1 MANMTPEMKIYLDV
15 WLTHKKERKESYR
28 PTGLGMIK
36 RQAVKWGEK
45 RFMEA
50 VEFSVRNNYSGLF
63 EPPDNSTTNEVKA
76 SLKDYMNDN

>member
-1 MANMTPEMKIYLDV
+1 MTPEMKIYLDI

-45 RFMEA
+45 RFIEA

-63 EPPDNSTTNEVKA
+63 EPTGNSAEKTAEI
-76 SLKDYMNDN
+76 SLKDYMHDN